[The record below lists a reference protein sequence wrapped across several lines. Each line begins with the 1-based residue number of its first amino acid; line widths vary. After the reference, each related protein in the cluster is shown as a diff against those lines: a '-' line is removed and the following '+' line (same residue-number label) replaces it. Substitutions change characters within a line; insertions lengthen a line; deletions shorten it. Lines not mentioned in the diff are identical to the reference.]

1 VNRGYSM
8 ANLEE
13 LRTEWNQYD
22 GNLNVKMAGAILG
35 VAADLSGTIGLFQ
48 LGLGALQSLGRQD
61 LQIQDLLNAITAG
74 FAELKALT
82 GAEAKLERMG
92 RVDQAINPALAVFN
106 QLPAIISNPTLT
118 SEYKLEQIQKCLGAV
133 TFLSENEDVW
143 LSVYEETP
151 YYSDQWSG
159 KMAPAAPAVPLVFN
173 HTYTLP
179 QFLRA
184 IHIFLVTIAALD
196 PKSLHA
202 YDVPL
207 SSAAARLQKVHDT
220 IVYEGITGTKPP
232 PNAAAVGRVGLL
244 NAADPPAWTLSGW
257 QSGEPVWGTVGG
269 TPGIV
274 VPPPRWGGLEPVWM
288 TAWASPGIMWPY
300 GAVERFSGS
309 NNVESYDRFLSY
321 RIDPWGPWSQFGGQA
336 LVPMDHFLGLVKL
349 RIRVK
354 QRDLYEQL
362 GLVPVRLVIN
372 KLRAL
377 TGEPQVAPPGFTSIT
392 LEEAGE
398 ILGVRLAVRAGSD
411 PGQGDP
417 DPGQGDDRQGHD
429 GGRSFRPL
437 HGVSLLRLLITYL
450 EGLPQPLLEGEGV
463 PPFYV
468 RGAYAWAPSSGLP
481 REQYEQYMPPER
493 PPSLARV
500 TSYLLGRNE
509 PGWPTPL
516 PPAVMSTLLV

>member
-1 VNRGYSM
+1 M

-13 LRTEWNQYD
+13 LATEWNQYD
-22 GNLNVKMAGAILG
+22 GNLNVKIAGAILG
-35 VAADLSGTIGLFQ
+35 VAADVSGAIGLFQ
-48 LGLGALQSLGRQD
+48 LGFEALQSLGRQD
-61 LQIQDLLNAITAG
+61 LQIQDVLNAITAG
-74 FAELKALT
+74 FVELKALT
-82 GAEAKLERMG
+82 RAEAKLERMG
-92 RVDQAINPALAVFN
+92 RVDQEINPAVAVFY

-151 YYSDQWSG
+151 YYSDEWSG
-159 KMAPAAPAVPLVFN
+159 KVAPATPADQIFN

-179 QFLRA
+179 QLLRA

-196 PKSLHA
+196 PTSLHD
-202 YDVPL
+202 YDAVL

-220 IVYEGITGTKPP
+220 IVDEGITGTKPP
-232 PNAAAVGRVGLL
+232 PNAAAVGQVLDGMTDPGPGQQVG
-244 NAADPPAWTLSGW
+244 N
-257 QSGEPVWGTVGG
+257 PVWTTAGG
-269 TPGIV
+269 IPLLAWY
-274 VPPPRWGGLEPVWM
+274 PPDWQPFDPVWT
-288 TAWASPGIMWPY
+288 TAWATPGIMWPY

-321 RIDPWGPWSQFGGQA
+321 KIDPGGPWGSQQV
-336 LVPMDHFLGLVKL
+336 VPMDSFLALVKL
-349 RIRVK
+349 RIRMK

-372 KLRAL
+372 RLRAL
-377 TGEPQVAPPGFTSIT
+377 TGGPQVAPPGFTSIT
-392 LEEAGE
+392 PEEAGE

-411 PGQGDP
+411 PGQGDS
-417 DPGQGDDRQGHD
+417 DPGQGDH
-429 GGRSFRPL
+429 RSFRPL
-437 HGVSLLRLLITYL
+437 HGVSLLRLLVTYL
-450 EGLPQPLLEGEGV
+450 EGLPQAPLLAGVGV

-516 PPAVMSTLLV
+516 PPAVVSTLLV